1 MAKDYTIGL
10 DIGTNSVGWAV
21 ITDEYRLMAKK
32 MSIHGNTEKKKVKK
46 NFWGAR
52 LFDEGQTAEA
62 RRSKRTTRRR
72 LMRRRYRILELQKIF
87 AEEIL
92 KIDTNFF
99 VRLDESFLNPE
110 DKQYTRF
117 PIFPTMEEEK
127 SYYQTYPTIY
137 HLRQKLADSTE
148 KADIRLVYLALAHI
162 IKYRGHFLFEGELDT
177 ENTSVEETFK
187 DFLEIYNE
195 QFEQASAFYEGIAV
209 ILTEKLSK
217 TKKVEKILQYYP
229 TEKTNGCLAQFL
241 KLIVGNQ
248 GSFK

>member
-1 MAKDYTIGL
+1 M
-10 DIGTNSVGWAV
+10 
-21 ITDEYRLMAKK
+21 
-32 MSIHGNTEKKKVKK
+32 
-46 NFWGAR
+46 
-52 LFDEGQTAEA
+52 
-62 RRSKRTTRRR
+62 
-72 LMRRRYRILELQKIF
+72 
-87 AEEIL
+87 
-92 KIDTNFF
+92 
-99 VRLDESFLNPE
+99 
-110 DKQYTRF
+110 
-117 PIFPTMEEEK
+117 
-127 SYYQTYPTIY
+127 
-137 HLRQKLADSTE
+137 
-148 KADIRLVYLALAHI
+148 
-162 IKYRGHFLFEGELDT
+162 DT